1 MNDTNLMVLNY
12 LSDVYH
18 IKDTSVE
25 GVEKAIDDI
34 FNFENI
40 LPQYRSLFNSIMVDA
55 IDFELISERLTF
67 KKMKDQFDKEGT
79 DCRHADDGGDRKDAE
94 LWRGAET
101 R

>member
-12 LSDVYH
+12 LNDVYH

-25 GVEKAIDDI
+25 GVERAIDDI

-40 LPQYRSLFNSIMVDA
+40 LPQYRSLFNSIMVDS

-67 KKMKDQFDKEGT
+67 KKMKDQLDQF
-79 DCRHADDGGDRKDAE
+79 
-94 LWRGAET
+94 
-101 R
+101 

>member
-40 LPQYRSLFNSIMVDA
+40 LPQYRSLFNSIMVEMHLRNVQVKLQR
-55 IDFELISERLTF
+55 IFR
-67 KKMKDQFDKEGT
+67 
-79 DCRHADDGGDRKDAE
+79 
-94 LWRGAET
+94 
-101 R
+101 

>member
-12 LSDVYH
+12 LNDVYH

-67 KKMKDQFDKEGT
+67 IKMREQLDQF
-79 DCRHADDGGDRKDAE
+79 
-94 LWRGAET
+94 
-101 R
+101 

>member
-12 LSDVYH
+12 LNDVYH

-25 GVEKAIDDI
+25 GVERAIYDI

-67 KKMKDQFDKEGT
+67 IKKNDQLSQF
-79 DCRHADDGGDRKDAE
+79 
-94 LWRGAET
+94 
-101 R
+101 

>member
-12 LSDVYH
+12 LNDVYH

-67 KKMKDQFDKEGT
+67 KKMRDQLDQF
-79 DCRHADDGGDRKDAE
+79 
-94 LWRGAET
+94 
-101 R
+101 

>member
-12 LSDVYH
+12 LLDVYH

-25 GVEKAIDDI
+25 DVERAIDDI

-40 LPQYRSLFNSIMVDA
+40 LPQYRSLFNLIMVEA

-67 KKMKDQFDKEGT
+67 IKKNDQLSQF
-79 DCRHADDGGDRKDAE
+79 
-94 LWRGAET
+94 
-101 R
+101 

>member
-12 LSDVYH
+12 LLDVYH

-40 LPQYRSLFNSIMVDA
+40 LPQYKSLFNSIMVEA

-67 KKMKDQFDKEGT
+67 IKKNDQLSQF
-79 DCRHADDGGDRKDAE
+79 
-94 LWRGAET
+94 
-101 R
+101 

>member
-1 MNDTNLMVLNY
+1 MTDINFMTINY
-12 LSDVYH
+12 LDIVYH

-67 KKMKDQFDKEGT
+67 IKKNDQLSQF
-79 DCRHADDGGDRKDAE
+79 
-94 LWRGAET
+94 
-101 R
+101 

>member
-1 MNDTNLMVLNY
+1 MNDINVMVINY
-12 LSDVYH
+12 LNDVYH

-25 GVEKAIDDI
+25 GIEKAIDDI

-67 KKMKDQFDKEGT
+67 IKLRNKLE
-79 DCRHADDGGDRKDAE
+79 AE
-94 LWRGAET
+94 
-101 R
+101 

>member
-12 LSDVYH
+12 LLDVYH

-40 LPQYRSLFNSIMVDA
+40 LPQYRSLFNLIMVEA

-67 KKMKDQFDKEGT
+67 IKKNDQLSQF
-79 DCRHADDGGDRKDAE
+79 
-94 LWRGAET
+94 
-101 R
+101 